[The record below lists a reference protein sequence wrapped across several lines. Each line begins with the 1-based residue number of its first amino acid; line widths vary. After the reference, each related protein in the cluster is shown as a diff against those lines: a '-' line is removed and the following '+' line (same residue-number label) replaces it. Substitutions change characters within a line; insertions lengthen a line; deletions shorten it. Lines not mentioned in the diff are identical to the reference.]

1 MIGARCG
8 HGSNAVGPD
17 AVCLT
22 FPGRVVA
29 VDEDGATVELQGRMR
44 RASTLVAPD
53 VTVGDWVLVGAG
65 TILERLDPGRAEAMA
80 EGAATALRDAPLPG
94 DASRSPASRPT

>member
-1 MIGARCG
+1 M
-8 HGSNAVGPD
+8 
-17 AVCLT
+17 CLT

-53 VTVGDWVLVGAG
+53 VIVGDWVLVGAG

-80 EGAATALRDAPLPG
+80 EGAATALCDAPLPG
-94 DASRSPASRPT
+94 AFLPGDARRSRRDPYPASPSPASRPT